1 MKKTSATAPGSR
13 SGTPGPNA
21 PRKSKVGAGST
32 SDGEATAGEMSD
44 SAGPRKKIK
53 LVGSAKGTP
62 SASRAGSP
70 VPATGGM
77 FCQHI
82 SNPIVV
88 AVILTISEQ
97 VHLHPPKLVASSP
110 GKSWKRFL
118 LKGLPLAISSS
129 HFKVVSGTGLARWR
143 NRTGSK
149 WLRSFANMALTDF
162 CEDESKNIGKPEP
175 RRVETQRR
183 NLLLKTFSFSEGK
196 FL

>member
-13 SGTPGPNA
+13 SETPVPNA
-21 PRKSKVGAGST
+21 SRKSKMGAGST

-70 VPATGGM
+70 VPATGGT
-77 FCQHI
+77 FCPHGKQYYFRCC
-82 SNPIVV
+82 
-88 AVILTISEQ
+88 ILTIPEQ
-97 VHLHPPKLVASSP
+97 AHLHPPKLVASSL

-118 LKGLPLAISSS
+118 LKGLPLATSSS
-129 HFKVVSGTGLARWR
+129 HSRAVSATGLARWR

-149 WLRSFANMALTDF
+149 WLRNFANMALTDF
-162 CEDESKNIGKPEP
+162 CENGSKEMGVF
-175 RRVETQRR
+175 RVETKLLSR
-183 NLLLKTFSFSEGK
+183 NF
-196 FL
+196 FLCEPVP